1 MKKMIM
7 AVISR
12 DQANHV
18 LEMLIMSGYS
28 VTFMESRG
36 GVWRQAQYTLHIC
49 VDAEAVDDVLRII
62 RENCRAQIAVEA
74 DETGEG
80 TAPTASIQV
89 MADLGGAVVF
99 IWDVERMETY

>member
-18 LEMLIMSGYS
+18 LEMLIMSGYP
-28 VTFMESRG
+28 VTFAESRG
-36 GVWRQAQYTLHIC
+36 GAWRQAQSTLYVC
-49 VDAEAVDDVLRII
+49 VDDEAVDEVLRII
-62 RENCRAQIAVEA
+62 RENCRAQVAVETEDTPERA
-74 DETGEG
+74 RSE
-80 TAPTASIQV
+80 SIQV

-99 IWDVERMETY
+99 IWDIGRMETY